1 MYHNSLEAI
10 YGNEDF
16 SAWKPKVDVT
26 DDKGWTPLQVAAFHK
41 HKKIVECLLS
51 LGANPEKPNSCRKN
65 AIDLCEGAEIKALLM
80 SRRDCGGDPTKEVAA
95 GSGANEVKAVG
106 KAKAKGKAKSKAN
119 AKAKA
124 KANAKA
130 KT

>member
-1 MYHNSLEAI
+1 MHNNRLEAI

-41 HKKIVECLLS
+41 HKKIVEYLLS
-51 LGANPEKPNSCRKN
+51 LGANPAKPNSYRKN
-65 AIDLCEGAEIKALLM
+65 AIDLCEDAEINALLM

-95 GSGANEVKAVG
+95 GSGANEVKEVEKE

-124 KANAKA
+124 K
-130 KT
+130 T